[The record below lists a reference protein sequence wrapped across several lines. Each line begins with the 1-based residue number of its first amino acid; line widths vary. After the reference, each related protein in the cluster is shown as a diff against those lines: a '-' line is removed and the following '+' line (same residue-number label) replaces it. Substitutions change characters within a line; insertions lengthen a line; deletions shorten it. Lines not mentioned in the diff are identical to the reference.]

1 MIIRF
6 SDEEVFGLDSSEYE
20 ILQRA
25 AGTVARDGTPGIA
38 LEIGTRRGGSAILAM
53 QVMGGGGR
61 PFVCVDPYGNIEIE
75 CTNLNITAHVPGEPI
90 DGDPHSKELSKPLR
104 FDYDNSMRNRVI
116 PSLYYC
122 AYQMGYDFRFMCMT
136 DTQYFRTF
144 DAGVPFYDDE
154 EQIVNEYAFVFFD
167 GPHTTDKVLEEVQ
180 FFCDRSRVG
189 TVFVVDDIWMY
200 DHEAVEKLMS
210 EYGFETLEKGQ
221 VKASYIRLI

>member
-53 QVMGGGGR
+53 QVMGGGR

-75 CTNLNITAHVPGEPI
+75 CTNLNITAHVPNEPI
-90 DGDPHSKELSKPLR
+90 EGDPHSKELSKPLR

-144 DAGVPFYDDE
+144 GAGVPFYDDE

-189 TVFVVDDIWMY
+189 TVFVFDDEWMY
-200 DHEAVEKLMS
+200 DAEKIDAVLIS
-210 EYGFETLEKGQ
+210 NGFEIMERGQ
-221 VKASYIRLI
+221 IKSSWIKKT